1 MAGTKKVIEFKNK
14 KLRWPANYRQYT
26 TKVRVGLVA
35 YATSPTLF

>member
-1 MAGTKKVIEFKNK
+1 MAGTKNVIEFFFQ
-14 KLRWPANYRQYT
+14 KLRWPTNYRQYT